1 MKKVYFYRERWMKS
15 YEIYDSYKNLGPG
28 TLFGVDS
35 VYVSDFEDIVER
47 ILDEID
53 SSENNIDTS
62 KIEIISV
69 GWCEV
74 FVKNL
79 DIRFGG

>member
-15 YEIYDSYKNLGPG
+15 YEIYDSYKNLGSG

-35 VYVSDFEDIVER
+35 EYVSNFEDIVER

-62 KIEIISV
+62 KIEIIGA

>member
-35 VYVSDFEDIVER
+35 EYVSDFDGIVER
-47 ILDEID
+47 ILEEID
-53 SSENNIDTS
+53 SSENDMDIS
-62 KIEIISV
+62 KIEIIGT

-74 FVKNL
+74 FIKNL
-79 DIRFGG
+79 DVRW